1 MLLIM
6 ETSVYSYPIVTSY
19 FLFAIGPEIGVI
31 VFTLLVTGIIN
42 IFVDEAFIPMLDSLK
57 EYLKTNEK
65 IPGKLYKSIN
75 NQLASWFMKEESKMT
90 SPLKKKGDEY
100 RIYVIDGKVHCRRSH
115 ISELKQIGSNKFRG
129 QINRYNVTSKEKS
142 INDFKGYIKKNAD
155 YLVFEEYKKGK
166 QKESNY
172 LSTAYYYFPDNKKSK
187 EVIGIAIENDQAQ
200 VQNSISILSFGNTRT
215 YGNTS
220 GVLEVVDNTYLKK
233 FNIDPLNKNIIDE
246 TIYHADQ

>member
-1 MLLIM
+1 MVTHQLLLALGSEI
-6 ETSVYSYPIVTSY
+6 Y
-19 FLFAIGPEIGVI
+19 AIIL
-31 VFTLLVTGIIN
+31 TLLGAGITT
-42 IFVDEAFIPMLDSLK
+42 IFVDEAFIPIYDSIK

-65 IPGKLYKSIN
+65 VPGKFYKFIN
-75 NQLASWFMKEESKMT
+75 NQLASWFMKDESKMIY
-90 SPLKKKGDEY
+90 PLKKKGDEY

-142 INDFKGYIKKNAD
+142 INDFKGHIKKNAD